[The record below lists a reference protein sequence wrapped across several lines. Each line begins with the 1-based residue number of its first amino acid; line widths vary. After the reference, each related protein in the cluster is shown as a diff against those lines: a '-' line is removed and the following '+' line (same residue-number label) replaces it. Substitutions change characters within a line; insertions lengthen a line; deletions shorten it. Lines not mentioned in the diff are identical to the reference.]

1 MLFNLFLRKEYTTR
15 VFELVCGYVDLGF
28 FACNSA
34 IAIGMMPL
42 LLQSLLKIEY
52 LPHVVFC
59 FAKIVRYDVGQL
71 APVICHSVP
80 TLLNELH
87 HTDNDNKTACILFII
102 SRISADQNAF
112 HHTEV
117 RALDERII
125 FLL

>member
-1 MLFNLFLRKEYTTR
+1 M
-15 VFELVCGYVDLGF
+15 FELVCRYVDLGF
-28 FACNSA
+28 FACDSA

-42 LLQSLLKIEY
+42 LLQSLLKTEY

-59 FAKIVRYDVGQL
+59 FANIFSYDVGQL
-71 APVICHSVP
+71 APIICPSVQTP
-80 TLLNELH
+80 LNELR

-102 SRISADQNAF
+102 SGISADQNAF
-112 HHTEV
+112 RHVEV